1 MMTTSCC
8 ADMPALPREVLVH
21 VRRNLDAV
29 ALGDAAALVAQ
40 IAGQS
45 SGPGIAQLLDQ
56 RLDAVW
62 KAVAEAAGIDQQQEL
77 SCIRRHG
84 ARDLGRLILE
94 AEPRAA
100 QGG

>member
-8 ADMPALPREVLVH
+8 AGIAAFPREVVVH
-21 VRRNLDAV
+21 VRRNLDTV
-29 ALGDAAALVAQ
+29 ALGDAAALVPQ

-62 KAVAEAAGIDQQQEL
+62 KAVAEAAGLDQQQEL

-84 ARDLGRLILE
+84 ARNLPGRVLE